1 MAILTLSKHRL
12 PKQFKVRFPYFPVQ
26 LLQILCLNL
35 IKIICILWQ
44 ISHEIVEYQDLYR
57 NKDDL
62 KHQQQT
68 VLNFD
73 LKDFMFFKQLM

>member
-1 MAILTLSKHRL
+1 MLTLSKHRL
-12 PKQFKVRFPYFPVQ
+12 PEQFKVRFPFYPGQ
-26 LLQILCLNL
+26 LLQILWL
-35 IKIICILWQ
+35 IKIKCILWQ

-68 VLNFD
+68 VLKF
-73 LKDFMFFKQLM
+73 